1 MTPEP
6 PIPCTILSSTVLP
19 PVENILASG
28 SDRRPP
34 RSAYSTSPRPRFV
47 RSYVY
52 ANNSLPRAL
61 ADANETSLRVYS
73 TGNFP
78 EVYEDS
84 FMAVAKPDGKDFQPT
99 LILVGTRLGTDKINQ
114 VYEQAL
120 ISALQLPQSIGIAG
134 YVPPLDSY
142 LPFFCIL
149 TRIFL
154 YVVAGPLPLTTL

>member
-1 MTPEP
+1 
-6 PIPCTILSSTVLP
+6 
-19 PVENILASG
+19 
-28 SDRRPP
+28 
-34 RSAYSTSPRPRFV
+34 
-47 RSYVY
+47 
-52 ANNSLPRAL
+52 
-61 ADANETSLRVYS
+61 
-73 TGNFP
+73 
-78 EVYEDS
+78 
-84 FMAVAKPDGKDFQPT
+84 MAVAKPDGKDFQPT